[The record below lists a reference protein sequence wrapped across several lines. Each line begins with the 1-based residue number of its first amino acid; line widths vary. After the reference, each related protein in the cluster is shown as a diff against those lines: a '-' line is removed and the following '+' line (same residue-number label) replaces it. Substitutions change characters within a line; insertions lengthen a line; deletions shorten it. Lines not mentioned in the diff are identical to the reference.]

1 MKTFLRAL
9 PLVIIM
15 LCATY
20 WLPEIISKNPA
31 DIITPKEE
39 SESIQSDSFDYQ
51 TTDLKPEQ
59 LPISGLGSYIGQKV
73 EIFIQEFGEPSRK
86 DPTSYDEEQ
95 WIFGEDETDYIQVG
109 VKNGVITN
117 LFALGSD
124 LNVAPFK
131 IGMSITEVFQIASF
145 YPTYTVESQDEQVTL
160 ELTER
165 DLNYRPLIAFNNQTF
180 AVLMMDRSTNN
191 ITAVR
196 YLDAASLL
204 QLGVYDNGSIVS
216 KDSAIK
222 IDEVKQQAISEAN
235 KNQVYEIVNIL
246 RQRYELPTL
255 SQSDAL
261 SEVAQNIFV
270 DYEAQLSRQTEESN
284 SAESTSSS
292 ESETRDSASI
302 ETFILEDE
310 HASNQDKIDQEI
322 QSLTSDQIELTLQET
337 DLKLN
342 EVRVLYSNQKTDI
355 TWLVTNWFT
364 LETERNFLMDEKMVE
379 IGIAYRN
386 EDILLILH

>member
-1 MKTFLRAL
+1 M
-9 PLVIIM
+9 
-15 LCATY
+15 
-20 WLPEIISKNPA
+20 
-31 DIITPKEE
+31 
-39 SESIQSDSFDYQ
+39 
-51 TTDLKPEQ
+51 
-59 LPISGLGSYIGQKV
+59 
-73 EIFIQEFGEPSRK
+73 
-86 DPTSYDEEQ
+86 
-95 WIFGEDETDYIQVG
+95 
-109 VKNGVITN
+109 
-117 LFALGSD
+117 
-124 LNVAPFK
+124 
-131 IGMSITEVFQIASF
+131 
-145 YPTYTVESQDEQVTL
+145 TL

-165 DLNYRPLIAFNNQTF
+165 DLNYRPLIAFDNQTF

-204 QLGVYDNGSIVS
+204 QLGVYDNGSVAS
-216 KDSAIK
+216 KKAAIK
-222 IDEVKQQAISEAN
+222 MDEAKQQAISEAN

-246 RQRYELPTL
+246 RQRYELPAL

-270 DYEAQLSRQTEESN
+270 DHEAQLSRQTEESN

-292 ESETRDSASI
+292 EPETSDSASI

-310 HASNQDKIDQEI
+310 RAPNQDKVDQEI

-342 EVRVLYSNQKTDI
+342 EVRVLYSNQKTDM

-379 IGIAYRN
+379 IGIAYRD

>member
-204 QLGVYDNGSIVS
+204 QLGVYDNGSVVS

-222 IDEVKQQAISEAN
+222 IDEAKQQAISEAN

-310 HASNQDKIDQEI
+310 HAPNQDKIDQEI

-379 IGIAYRN
+379 IGIAYRD

>member
-222 IDEVKQQAISEAN
+222 IDEAKQQAISEAN

-310 HASNQDKIDQEI
+310 HAPNQDKIDQEI

-379 IGIAYRN
+379 IGIAYRD